1 MVVSGNELQN
11 SSVETGSATTPDCW
25 LLGGYGSN
33 GYSWAR
39 TNASAHSGLY
49 GEQLNVTSFS
59 NGDRKLLSAFN
70 NTCSPSITQG
80 HAYTVTVWY
89 KSSAHPAIFAFTRN
103 ASTGRYGWWTQSPRL
118 PSASSWTAATWTTPA
133 VPAGVTNLS
142 VGLGLQMAGSVTIDD
157 LALTDTAGGGGGSTP
172 PPPDT
177 TPPSVSLTA
186 PTAGATIAGPM
197 TMSANAADN
206 VAVDHVDLLIDG
218 TTMGTI
224 KSAPYQISYDST
236 SLTNGAHTVSARAV
250 DSSGNAR
257 ATTPISVTINNPPPP
272 TPDTTAP
279 SVTLSAPSAGSTLS
293 GMVTLTATA
302 SDNVAVATVG
312 FLIDGAQIGSTTSS
326 PYKLSLDSTSLT
338 NGAHTISARAVDSS
352 GNAKTS
358 AAVAVTVNNAPPPPL
373 PLPPPLPTGGTFT
386 TLASGVAGLPRTAC
400 ASQVTTSTW
409 EPISS
414 NATAN
419 HSVPAG
425 PVPWSNAELGP
436 YWAKW
441 IAKRNLVTGNYT
453 GTTNQIIQWSACKW
467 GMDEDLM
474 RAVAVQESDWR
485 ESMVGD
491 NCGRTGQASYGLF
504 QIKNA
509 YCSGA
514 DAWGGYPYSATYTAL
529 NADFYGAY
537 LRSCLDGDFYASG
550 NSWLY
555 NGQSMPQIIAAN
567 GLDYA
572 VWGCVGSWFSGGWY
586 DSGAQNYINGVKGHL
601 ANKDWLKY

>member
-206 VAVDHVDLLIDG
+206 VAVNHVDLLIDG

-250 DSSGNAR
+250 DSSGNA
-257 ATTPISVTINNPPPP
+257 
-272 TPDTTAP
+272 
-279 SVTLSAPSAGSTLS
+279 
-293 GMVTLTATA
+293 
-302 SDNVAVATVG
+302 
-312 FLIDGAQIGSTTSS
+312 
-326 PYKLSLDSTSLT
+326 
-338 NGAHTISARAVDSS
+338 
-352 GNAKTS
+352 KTS
-358 AAVAVTVNNAPPPPL
+358 ATVAVTVNNAPPPP
-373 PLPPPLPTGGTFT
+373 PPLPSGGTFT
-386 TLASGVAGLPRTAC
+386 TLASGVAGLPRTGC

-441 IAKRNLVTGNYT
+441 IAKRDLVTGNYT

-467 GMDEDLM
+467 GMNEDLM

>member
-1 MVVSGNELQN
+1 MVVAGNELQN

-39 TNASAHSGLY
+39 TSASAHSGQY
-49 GEQLNVTSFS
+49 GEQLDVTSLS

-157 LALTDTAGGGGGSTP
+157 LALTDTAGGGGGGTP

-177 TPPSVSLTA
+177 TLPSVSLTA

-197 TMSANAADN
+197 TISANAADN
-206 VAVDHVDLLIDG
+206 VAVDHVDLLVDG

-224 KSAPYQISYDST
+224 KNAPYQISFDST
-236 SLTNGAHTVSARAV
+236 SLTNGAHTISARAV
-250 DSSGNAR
+250 DSSGNER
-257 ATTPISVTINNPPPP
+257 ATTPISLTINNPPPP

-312 FLIDGAQIGSTTSS
+312 FLIDGSQIGSTTLS

-338 NGAHTISARAVDSS
+338 NGAHTLSARAVDSS

-358 AAVAVTVNNAPPPPL
+358 ATVAVTVNNAPPPP
-373 PLPPPLPTGGTFT
+373 PPLPSGGTFT
-386 TLASGVAGLPRTAC
+386 TLASGVAGLPRTGC

-441 IAKRNLVTGNYT
+441 IAKRDLVTGNYT

-467 GMDEDLM
+467 GMNEDLM